1 MGATSAHECAGVL
14 CDELPTLSQWNTGDA
29 TTNQG
34 RETRGYRLFYY
45 EDYPTWRHAVT
56 SEERGGARFST
67 QRQRYTHRQGNTML
81 DKLVKEHIILGV
93 DPGTLFM
100 GYALLHTIGSR
111 VEILDFGVY
120 DVHKLE
126 DQYARLQKEFFF
138 LQELIEKYHPTILA
152 IESQF
157 VDKNPQTMIKIV
169 HAQGVAIAAAL
180 SKDVPVQEY
189 SPMKVKMAITGNGHA
204 DKQQV
209 ADMLQ
214 RFLHIP
220 DERMPKKLDAT
231 DALGIAYCHYLQLGL
246 PLREKGA
253 KNWTTFANQKGLV
266 DRQLTTP
273 NARLIAAMQTAKK
286 KK

>member
-1 MGATSAHECAGVL
+1 M
-14 CDELPTLSQWNTGDA
+14 Q
-29 TTNQG
+29 
-34 RETRGYRLFYY
+34 
-45 EDYPTWRHAVT
+45 
-56 SEERGGARFST
+56 
-67 QRQRYTHRQGNTML
+67 

-100 GYALLHTIGSR
+100 GYAILHTVGSK

-126 DQYARLQKEFFF
+126 DQYARLQREFFF
-138 LQELIEKYHPTILA
+138 IQQLIDKYHPTILA

-189 SPMKVKMAITGNGHA
+189 SPMKIKMAITGNGHA
-204 DKQQV
+204 TKQQV

-214 RFLHIP
+214 RFLHIVNE
-220 DERMPKKLDAT
+220 DMPKKLDAT
-231 DALGIAYCHYLQLGL
+231 DALGIAYCHYLQLGM
-246 PLREKGA
+246 PIREKGA
-253 KNWTTFANQKGLV
+253 KNWTTFAKQKGLV
-266 DRQLTTP
+266 EKSQSSP
-273 NARLIAAMQTAKK
+273 NARLMAAVQTAKRK
-286 KK
+286 K

>member
-1 MGATSAHECAGVL
+1 
-14 CDELPTLSQWNTGDA
+14 
-29 TTNQG
+29 
-34 RETRGYRLFYY
+34 
-45 EDYPTWRHAVT
+45 
-56 SEERGGARFST
+56 
-67 QRQRYTHRQGNTML
+67 ML

-100 GYALLHTIGSR
+100 GYALLHTIGSK
-111 VEILDFGVY
+111 VEILDFGVF
-120 DVHKLE
+120 DVHKFD

-138 LQELIEKYHPTILA
+138 LQEIIDKYQPSVLA
-152 IESQF
+152 IEAQF

-180 SKDVPVQEY
+180 SKDVPVVEY

-204 DKQQV
+204 DKHQV

-220 DERMPKKLDAT
+220 EERMPKKLDAT
-231 DALGIAYCHYLQLGL
+231 DALGIAYCHYLQLGM
-246 PLREKGA
+246 PLRKKGA
-253 KNWTTFANQKGLV
+253 KNWTTFAKQKGLV
-266 DRQLTTP
+266 DKGLTGP
-273 NARLIAAMQTAKK
+273 NAQLLAAMQSVKK

>member
-1 MGATSAHECAGVL
+1 
-14 CDELPTLSQWNTGDA
+14 
-29 TTNQG
+29 
-34 RETRGYRLFYY
+34 
-45 EDYPTWRHAVT
+45 
-56 SEERGGARFST
+56 
-67 QRQRYTHRQGNTML
+67 ML
-81 DKLVKEHIILGV
+81 DKLVNEHIILGI

-100 GYALLHTIGSR
+100 GYALLHTKGSL
-111 VEILDFGVY
+111 VSIIDFGVF

-138 LQELIEKYHPTILA
+138 LQELIMQHHPTVLA

-180 SKDVPVQEY
+180 SKDVPVVEY

-204 DKQQV
+204 DKRQV

-220 DERMPKKLDAT
+220 QEQMPKKLDAT
-231 DALGIAYCHYLQLGL
+231 DALGIAYCHYLQLGM
-246 PLREKGA
+246 PLKERGA
-253 KNWTTFANQKGLV
+253 KNWTSFAKQKGLV
-266 DRQLTTP
+266 DKQLTTP
-273 NARLIAAMQTAKK
+273 NAKLQAALLGTKK

>member
-1 MGATSAHECAGVL
+1 
-14 CDELPTLSQWNTGDA
+14 
-29 TTNQG
+29 
-34 RETRGYRLFYY
+34 
-45 EDYPTWRHAVT
+45 
-56 SEERGGARFST
+56 
-67 QRQRYTHRQGNTML
+67 ML

-138 LQELIEKYHPTILA
+138 LQELIEKYHPTVLA

-180 SKDVPVQEY
+180 SKDIPVQEY
-189 SPMKVKMAITGNGHA
+189 SPMKIKMAITGNGHA
-204 DKQQV
+204 SKEQL

-220 DERMPKKLDAT
+220 DEQMPKKLDAT
-231 DALGIAYCHYLQLGL
+231 DALGIAYCHFLQSNRPETKKKYSGW
-246 PLREKGA
+246 KDFIA
-253 KNWTTFANQKGLV
+253 KNPDK
-266 DRQLTTP
+266 
-273 NARLIAAMQTAKK
+273 IK
-286 KK
+286 

>member
-1 MGATSAHECAGVL
+1 
-14 CDELPTLSQWNTGDA
+14 
-29 TTNQG
+29 
-34 RETRGYRLFYY
+34 
-45 EDYPTWRHAVT
+45 
-56 SEERGGARFST
+56 
-67 QRQRYTHRQGNTML
+67 ML
-81 DKLVKEHIILGV
+81 DKLVCEHTILGI
-93 DPGTLFM
+93 DPGTLYM
-100 GYALLHTIGSR
+100 GYALLHTIGSE
-111 VEILDFGVY
+111 VDIIDFGVF

-138 LQELIEKYHPTILA
+138 LQELIEKHHPSVLA

-180 SKDVPVQEY
+180 SKDVPVVEY

-204 DKQQV
+204 DKHQV

-220 DERMPKKLDAT
+220 KERMPKKLDAT

-246 PLREKGA
+246 PIKEKGA
-253 KNWTTFANQKGLV
+253 KSWTAFAKQKKLI
-266 DRQLTTP
+266 DKQLTEP
-273 NARLIAAMQTAKK
+273 NARLMAAMQTAKK